1 MKIRLQSG
9 KTIEDALLTAVECL
23 KENEEN
29 YQMVKGCATLY
40 VTLLDENGNES
51 PHNNEE
57 FVIGDDGM
65 PNFGTKLINIKKQQ
79 LRKEPAA
86 A

>member
-29 YQMVKGCATLY
+29 YH
-40 VTLLDENGNES
+40 NG
-51 PHNNEE
+51 
-57 FVIGDDGM
+57 
-65 PNFGTKLINIKKQQ
+65 
-79 LRKEPAA
+79 A
-86 A
+86 